1 MYDSI
6 QLSTEREQLA
16 HRIIFDVQSPD
27 APFSV
32 PVGDEDE
39 GLAVRRPD
47 GQPVDIGVR
56 GEADRAGAI
65 HIDRELENQGCRVLV
80 DGKYLGS
87 DALPCSSARSLF
99 QSGLCS
105 LT

>member
-1 MYDSI
+1 MNI
-6 QLSTEREQLA
+6 QKVFE
-16 HRIIFDVQSPD
+16 DVAAEPGEHTL
-27 APFSV
+27 V
-32 PVGDEDE
+32 V
-39 GLAVRRPD
+39 AV
-47 GQPVDIGVR
+47 
-56 GEADRAGAI
+56 
-65 HIDRELENQGCRVLV
+65 RELENQGCRVLV